1 MFQIENIDMELIRRL
16 YLAAKTA
23 VRDAE
28 TSPEGTLLYSND
40 FKTLEM
46 AVNFLREREIFN
58 PLMEEQNNV
67 PS

>member
-40 FKTLEM
+40 FKNLET
-46 AVNFLREREIFN
+46 AVNFLREREILR
-58 PLMEEQNNV
+58 PLIMEE
-67 PS
+67 